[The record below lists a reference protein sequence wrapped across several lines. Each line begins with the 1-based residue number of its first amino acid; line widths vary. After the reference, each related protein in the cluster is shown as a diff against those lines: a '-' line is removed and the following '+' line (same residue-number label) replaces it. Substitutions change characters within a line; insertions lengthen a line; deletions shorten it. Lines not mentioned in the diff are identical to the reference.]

1 MNFNRRDKS
10 IILSDNIMETGII
23 FNNKVL
29 DVVLISMLS
38 AQLYKLFETLFRKK
52 KMIWSRLWETGGMP
66 SSHSSSVVAL
76 ATAVA
81 ITEGLN
87 SVGFAISAVFA
98 IIVMYDAA
106 GIRKAAGEH
115 ASVINQL
122 TEFFMTAFDKKFKN
136 EKLKELLGHS
146 YPEVFAGAVLGF
158 VVALLMKGYLLR

>member
-1 MNFNRRDKS
+1 
-10 IILSDNIMETGII
+10 
-23 FNNKVL
+23 
-29 DVVLISMLS
+29 
-38 AQLYKLFETLFRKK
+38 
-52 KMIWSRLWETGGMP
+52 MIWSRLWETGGMP

-87 SVGFAISAVFA
+87 SVGFAISTVFA

-122 TEFFMTAFDKKFKN
+122 TEFFMTALIK
-136 EKLKELLGHS
+136 S
-146 YPEVFAGAVLGF
+146 
-158 VVALLMKGYLLR
+158 LRTKS